1 MIPLV
6 DYASDS
12 SEEPAAPV
20 PPAVVATPAPAPETA
35 PHRPKP
41 KHHPKPPPRPKVRRD
56 RAREGSRISSQRSV
70 RPRSAVPR
78 HRAHHRTRP
87 RPRPRPHPHPTPHL
101 HLRHLH
107 LDLHWMTMKVV
118 LHLHLDLHRMTTTV
132 AHHHRT
138 ASSPRKMHRRHRKLC
153 LYHHALET

>member
-1 MIPLV
+1 MPLV

-35 PHRPKP
+35 PPLPKAKAP
-41 KHHPKPPPRPKVRRD
+41 SKPPPRPKVRRD
-56 RAREGSRISSQRSV
+56 REESRISSQRPM

-87 RPRPRPHPHPTPHL
+87 RPRPHPRPYPTP

-107 LDLHWMTMKVV
+107 LDLHRMTLKVV
-118 LHLHLDLHRMTTTV
+118 LHLHLDLYRMTTTV

-153 LYHHALET
+153 LYHRALES